1 MNHIKNMLNRLT
13 LSFMIVI
20 TTLCL
25 TACSTTKLEKI
36 NEPSSSHNI
45 TKDINIPRPQ
55 KFPKTLL
62 PIKTALDSNKERKAE
77 KLHSDLLLS
86 LLSPEERI
94 YYEILGAE
102 IAWRKGDLSLMDD
115 HLALLK
121 GELPLALILN
131 RFSDEPTSLIKLV
144 FRQLRKSTTNTERI
158 TLRKILWSSLLK
170 LESSELS
177 KILSDTTDSEF
188 IAWLNLAQLIHSTYP
203 LDLQKTLSN
212 LPISAYDY
220 PTLRP
225 LPGGLEE
232 LLIKNKRDD
241 FFRIALLLPLSGR
254 LRPASEAIRDGFLEA
269 YFHARNQYKK
279 SAVHI
284 LDMTKY
290 EDISEAYLA
299 ANEIEAD
306 YVVGPLEKRHVSS
319 IKKLVSLPIP
329 TLTLNRSSEESLQN
343 QSELNQLSLS
353 PTDEAMQI
361 ANIAFSKGFR
371 KTIIISPQDTWGR
384 KMSDTVAKRWS
395 KLGGKILAKVELGD
409 PSKYSQALEKVL
421 HLKQS
426 QARAIEINKAAGSS
440 LNFQLRRRQDVDVIF
455 LLAGSFEQARS
466 ISPLLKFHFA
476 GDIPK
481 FATSKI
487 YYGLRGERNRDLN
500 GITLVDMPEILNS
513 PHLIRKS
520 KEMTSD
526 SNSLRLHA
534 LGLDAFI
541 VQYFLNLHDTKNEL
555 VFLGHSGVISIQEN
569 GQVLREA
576 ITAEFV
582 DGKLVR
588 K

>member
-1 MNHIKNMLNRLT
+1 MLSRLALPFIILT
-13 LSFMIVI
+13 A
-20 TTLCL
+20 TLCL
-25 TACSTTKLEKI
+25 AACSTTKLEKI
-36 NEPSSSHNI
+36 KEPSSADNI
-45 TKDINIPRPQ
+45 TKKINVPRPQ
-55 KFPKTLL
+55 KLPKTML
-62 PIKTALDSNKERKAE
+62 PIKTALHSDKERKAE

-102 IAWRKGDLSLMDD
+102 IAWRKGDFSLMDD

-121 GELPLALILN
+121 GEIPLPLILN
-131 RFSDEPTSLIKLV
+131 RFGGEPTSLIKLA
-144 FRQLRKSTTNTERI
+144 FRKLKKSPTNTERI
-158 TLRKILWSSLLK
+158 ALRKILWSSLLK
-170 LESSELS
+170 LKSSELS

-188 IAWLNLAQLIHSTYP
+188 IAWLNLAQLINSTYP

-212 LPISAYDY
+212 LSISAFNY

-232 LLIKNKRDD
+232 LFKKSKRDD
-241 FFRIALLLPLSGR
+241 FFRIALFLPLSGR

-269 YFHARNQYKK
+269 YFYARDQYEK
-279 SAVHI
+279 SAVYI
-284 LDMTKY
+284 LDTTKY
-290 EDISEAYLA
+290 EDISEAYSA
-299 ANEIEAD
+299 ANEIGAD

-319 IKKLVSLPIP
+319 IKKLGSLPIP
-329 TLTLNRSSEESLQN
+329 TLALNRSSEESLKKQL
-343 QSELNQLSLS
+343 ELNQLSLS
-353 PTDEAMQI
+353 PTDEAIQI
-361 ANIAFSKGFR
+361 ANIAFTKGFR
-371 KTIIISPQDTWGR
+371 KSIIISPQDVWGR
-384 KMSDTVAKRWS
+384 KMSDTVAKRWT

-409 PSKYSQALEKVL
+409 PSTYSDSLEKIL

-426 QARAIEINKAAGSS
+426 QARAMEVNKIAGSS
-440 LNFQLRRRQDVDVIF
+440 LNFKLRRRQDLDVIF
-455 LLAGSFEQARS
+455 LLAGSFEQASS
-466 ISPLLKFHFA
+466 IAPLLKFHFA

-481 FATSKI
+481 YATSKI
-487 YYGLRGERNRDLN
+487 YNGPRDERNSDLN

-513 PHLIRKS
+513 PHLIRKN
-520 KEMTSD
+520 KKTTSD

-555 VFLGHSGVISIQEN
+555 VFLGHSGLISMKDNSQI
-569 GQVLREA
+569 LREA

>member
-1 MNHIKNMLNRLT
+1 MLSRLT
-13 LSFMIVI
+13 LPFIIV
-20 TTLCL
+20 TATLWL

-36 NEPSSSHNI
+36 NEPISNNNI
-45 TKDINIPRPQ
+45 TKKINVPRSQ
-55 KFPKTLL
+55 KLPNTIL

-121 GELPLALILN
+121 GEIPLALILK
-131 RFSDEPTSLIKLV
+131 RFGGEPTSLIKLA
-144 FRQLRKSTTNTERI
+144 FRKLKTSPTNTERI
-158 TLRKILWSSLLK
+158 ALRKILWSSLLK
-170 LESSELS
+170 LKSSELS
-177 KILSDTTDSEF
+177 KILSDTADSEF
-188 IAWLNLAQLIHSTYP
+188 IAWLNLAQLINSTYP
-203 LDLQKTLSN
+203 LDLHKILSN
-212 LPISAYDY
+212 LPISAFNY
-220 PTLRP
+220 PTLKP

-232 LLIKNKRDD
+232 LLIESKRDN
-241 FFRIALLLPLSGR
+241 FFRVALFLPLSGR

-269 YFHARNQYKK
+269 YFYARDQYKN
-279 SAVHI
+279 SAI
-284 LDMTKY
+284 YIFDTTKY
-290 EDISEAYLA
+290 KNISEAYSA
-299 ANEIEAD
+299 ANKIGAD

-319 IKKLVSLPIP
+319 LKKMNSLPIP
-329 TLTLNRSSEESLQN
+329 TLALNRSSEEILEKPL
-343 QSELNQLSLS
+343 ELNQLSLS

-361 ANIAFSKGFR
+361 ARIAFTKGFR
-371 KTIIISPQDTWGR
+371 KSIIISPQDAWGR
-384 KMSDTVAKRWS
+384 KMRDTVATTWS

-409 PSKYSQALEKVL
+409 PSTYSDSLEKIL

-426 QARAIEINKAAGSS
+426 KARAIEANKITGSS
-440 LNFQLRRRQDVDVIF
+440 LNFQLRRRQDLDVIF

-466 ISPLLKFHFA
+466 IAPLLKFHFA

-481 FATSKI
+481 YATSKI
-487 YYGLRGERNRDLN
+487 YYGLRDERNPDLN
-500 GITLVDMPEILNS
+500 GITLVDMPEVLNS
-513 PHLIRKS
+513 PHLIRKND
-520 KEMTSD
+520 EITGN

-541 VQYFLNLHDTKNEL
+541 VQYFLNLHDAKNEL
-555 VFLGHSGVISIQEN
+555 VFLGHSGLISMQDN